1 MIDLD
6 SKADHQLGSVNC
18 ALTANLWPAFVKK
31 IASRA
36 SSMALIGV
44 RILGRGSGT
53 KLCLCDHSLA
63 KKGKFFAGPS
73 VAAAIF
79 DSDIFGLNTG
89 MELAR
94 ALISG
99 TEIGPD

>member
-1 MIDLD
+1 
-6 SKADHQLGSVNC
+6 
-18 ALTANLWPAFVKK
+18 
-31 IASRA
+31 
-36 SSMALIGV
+36 
-44 RILGRGSGT
+44 
-53 KLCLCDHSLA
+53 LA

>member
-6 SKADHQLGSVNC
+6 SKADHQLGGVNC

-36 SSMALIGV
+36 SSMVLLGV
-44 RILGRGSGT
+44 RIWDRGSGT

>member
-1 MIDLD
+1 
-6 SKADHQLGSVNC
+6 
-18 ALTANLWPAFVKK
+18 
-31 IASRA
+31 
-36 SSMALIGV
+36 MALLV
-44 RILGRGSGT
+44 SGSFTEGGSPTGT

-63 KKGKFFAGPS
+63 KKGKFFAGQS
-73 VAAAIF
+73 VVAAIF

>member
-6 SKADHQLGSVNC
+6 SKADHQLGGVNC

-36 SSMALIGV
+36 SSMALLGV

-73 VAAAIF
+73 VVAAI
-79 DSDIFGLNTG
+79 DSDICGLNKG

>member
-1 MIDLD
+1 
-6 SKADHQLGSVNC
+6 
-18 ALTANLWPAFVKK
+18 
-31 IASRA
+31 
-36 SSMALIGV
+36 
-44 RILGRGSGT
+44 
-53 KLCLCDHSLA
+53 LA

-73 VAAAIF
+73 VAAAI

>member
-6 SKADHQLGSVNC
+6 SKADHRIGGRKLRAHGKPLAS
-18 ALTANLWPAFVKK
+18 FRKK

-36 SSMALIGV
+36 SSMALLGV

-63 KKGKFFAGPS
+63 EKGKFFAGPS
-73 VAAAIF
+73 VAAAI
-79 DSDIFGLNTG
+79 DSDIFGLNIG

>member
-6 SKADHQLGSVNC
+6 SKADHRLGGVNC

-31 IASRA
+31 SHPGHHRWLYQESESWVAEAGQNCAFVIILWLKRA
-36 SSMALIGV
+36 NFL
-44 RILGRGSGT
+44 LGQ
-53 KLCLCDHSLA
+53 
-63 KKGKFFAGPS
+63 S
-73 VAAAIF
+73 VAAAI

>member
-1 MIDLD
+1 MVL
-6 SKADHQLGSVNC
+6 L
-18 ALTANLWPAFVKK
+18 
-31 IASRA
+31 R
-36 SSMALIGV
+36 V
-44 RILGRGSGT
+44 RIWDRGSGT

-63 KKGKFFAGPS
+63 KKGNPFAGPS

-94 ALISG
+94 ALISE